1 MAKQLE
7 HKLTGMPA
15 FYIKRSSDTK
25 HHSTLYF
32 TQGGHEAQP
41 AYALRHLDP
50 SSPASKNRYAVGISD
65 AFIPDVLYGEVLII
79 PKWTQPSLSQDAIR
93 ANGGVPPPPEPILP
107 TEFTIQLYNPEQ
119 QVKVRHRP
127 KTWNTSAAWEFEMPQ
142 QTFRTPSASAL
153 DKSMSDPAAS
163 DITPKLSFN
172 WRKEGRKDL
181 GCYLSGKTADMADGT
196 RKKSKEPDIT
206 VAIFKG
212 LKEVTLYE
220 PNLYRVEMEDFK
232 GLELVLLLG
241 AVVIRDVY
249 FGSMKDCFHISS
261 PGKAGSPTT
270 KNNSN
275 NIPVAVGGGVR
286 VNGQPKTNGAQPA
299 NHPPIQPPSQNPQ
312 GTPGAQQRPQRPK
325 LQVQPP
331 PADPRTQ
338 WELDQE
344 TRGLQQQ
351 SEAEARERR
360 RREKEAEKRTKKL
373 LEEEQKVARRRQAE
387 IDQETE
393 RLKKLYGKEE
403 AAYRK
408 QQQKQQAQQRRLSS
422 RPPPPSVHVHP
433 PHTHSRPH
441 LPPRPHNRLSSLPEG
456 HASTFLRP
464 QQPPRPM
471 STVGAP
477 GGLRPPQSHGQQP
490 GRLRERRSIFDLF
503 KRGEERPKTL
513 HKKQSS
519 LF

>member
-1 MAKQLE
+1 MS
-7 HKLTGMPA
+7 A
-15 FYIKRSSDTK
+15 FYIKRSSDK
-25 HHSTLYF
+25 KYQSTLYF
-32 TQGGHEAQP
+32 TQGGHEAKP

-65 AFIPDVLYGEVLII
+65 PFIPDVLYGEVLII
-79 PKWTQPSLSQDAIR
+79 PEWTQPSLSQDAIR
-93 ANGGVPPPPEPILP
+93 ANDGVPPPPEPILP

-127 KTWNTSAAWEFEMPQ
+127 KTWNTSAMWEFEMPQ

-153 DKSMSDPAAS
+153 DKTMSDPAAS
-163 DITPKLSFN
+163 DTTPKLSFN
-172 WRKEGRKDL
+172 WRKDGRKDL
-181 GCYLSGKTADMADGT
+181 GCYHSGKTTNMVDGT

-212 LKEVTLYE
+212 LKEITLYE

-249 FGSMKDCFHISS
+249 FGSMKECFHISS
-261 PGKAGSPTT
+261 SKAGSPTT
-270 KNNSN
+270 KSGTN
-275 NIPVAVGGGVR
+275 NIPVAVGGGAP
-286 VNGQPKTNGAQPA
+286 VNGQPKTNGAHPA
-299 NHPPIQPPSQNPQ
+299 NNPPSRPPDQKHQGPQ
-312 GTPGAQQRPQRPK
+312 SAQLRPQRPK
-325 LQVQPP
+325 PPVQPP
-331 PADPRTQ
+331 PTDPRTQ

-344 TRGLQQQ
+344 TRRLQQQ
-351 SEAEARERR
+351 TEAETRERR

-373 LEEEQKVARRRQAE
+373 LEEEQKAARRRQAE
-387 IDQETE
+387 VDQETE
-393 RLKKLYGKEE
+393 RLKKLYAKEE

-408 QQQKQQAQQRRLSS
+408 QQQQAQQRHQS
-422 RPPPPSVHVHP
+422 RPPPPSVLVHP
-433 PHTHSRPH
+433 PAAHPKPH
-441 LPPRPHNRLSSLPEG
+441 LPPRPHNRLSSLPET
-456 HASTFLRP
+456 HAPSFFRP

-471 STVGAP
+471 STVGTSGA
-477 GGLRPPQSHGQQP
+477 LRPPQPQPQPQQP
-490 GRLRERRSIFDLF
+490 GKLRERKSIFDLF
-503 KRGEERPKTL
+503 KRGEQKTL